1 MSEQTMRQNVIKALR
16 GLDAVAVETKLEDG
30 IPDVNYIDGWIEL
43 KWLRSWPKRP
53 DPVVK
58 LGHDL
63 MPHQRAWLRRRH
75 RRGGLAWVLL
85 QVGREWLLFDAITA
99 DEVIGKKTRQE
110 MVDKAHSYWQ
120 NGLNP
125 NELKHDITKV

>member
-1 MSEQTMRQNVIKALR
+1 MRQNVIRALK

-30 IPDVNYIDGWIEL
+30 IPDVNYIGGWIEL
-43 KWLRSWPKRP
+43 KWLRNWPKRP
-53 DPVVK
+53 ETPVK

-75 RRGGLAWVLL
+75 RRGGRAWVLL
-85 QVGREWLLFDAITA
+85 QVGREWLLFDAPVAVEI
-99 DEVIGKKTRQE
+99 IGKVNRQE
-110 MVDKAHSYWQ
+110 MVDKSHSYWQ

-125 NELKHDITKV
+125 DELKHDITKI